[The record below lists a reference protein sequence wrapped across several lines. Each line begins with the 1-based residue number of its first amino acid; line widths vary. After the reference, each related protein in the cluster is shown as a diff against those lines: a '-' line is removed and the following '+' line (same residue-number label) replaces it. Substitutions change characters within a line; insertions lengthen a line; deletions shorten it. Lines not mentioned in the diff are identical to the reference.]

1 MNEGSSAA
9 PVSASSS
16 TFMLVPILL
25 LFLLLIIAVLRSPN
39 LISPAGIG
47 SAVIVL
53 TPLALATYA
62 LMALAIAGRGTV
74 DLSIGPL
81 MGFINVTLVV
91 LSGMGALE
99 SPVAF
104 FLYAIAVGIAY
115 QLLMALIIVYV
126 RVQPIIVAL
135 SGYLA
140 LSGINLVILPRPGG
154 TAPEWMSSWGLGTT
168 LDSPILVILVLS
180 TAAWLVFTST
190 AFYGHLRLMGS
201 DERAAY
207 TSGVRIT
214 IVRLGAHCIAGVFA
228 ALAALTYTALI
239 GSGDPTQGTTY
250 TLISVTALVLG
261 GTSLAGGRGG
271 VIGSLLGAV
280 NLFLIGYVLA
290 TFSFG
295 AVQGF
300 VTDLAYGLILVLS
313 LLLTVAIPWLQ
324 RRITNISPTIIFIV
338 LSILFAG
345 VILHAKFD
353 YSRPAPVITA
363 PDVPPTEVSDA
374 PAAPDDAAAASTT
387 ADLAAPDTAAV
398 TAVPDSAPADSG
410 SQAPAGAA
418 FGAAPPPTA
427 PDAVAATGFF
437 FEEVN
442 ASDDASSTLA
452 RPIALSLLLAIA
464 LLIVARAMVLQ
475 TRQRRFS
482 PRMVY
487 ILISL
492 LVLAAYLV
500 WDNSHM
506 PPSLPVTP
514 VAPPVAAAAAAP
526 MSVPAEAV
534 TPADAATAAPADT
547 ASQPDA
553 PPPAKEG
560 T

>member
-16 TFMLVPILL
+16 TYMLVPILL

-353 YSRPAPVITA
+353 YSRPAPVVAA
-363 PDVPPTEVSDA
+363 PDVPPAEVSDA
-374 PAAPDDAAAASTT
+374 PAVPDAAAASS
-387 ADLAAPDTAAV
+387 AANLAAPDTAAV

-418 FGAAPPPTA
+418 FGTAPPPAA

-464 LLIVARAMVLQ
+464 LLIVTRAMVLQ

-526 MSVPAEAV
+526 MSAPADAIS
-534 TPADAATAAPADT
+534 PADAATAAPAGT

-553 PPPAKEG
+553 PPPPAKEG

>member
-1 MNEGSSAA
+1 MNEGSSTA
-9 PVSASSS
+9 PASASSS
-16 TFMLVPILL
+16 TYMLVPILL

-99 SPVAF
+99 SPVSF
-104 FLYAIAVGIAY
+104 FLYAIAVGVAY

-250 TLISVTALVLG
+250 TLIAVTALVLG

-338 LSILFAG
+338 LSTLFAG

-353 YSRPAPVITA
+353 YSLPAPPA
-363 PDVPPTEVSDA
+363 AVSDA
-374 PAAPDDAAAASTT
+374 
-387 ADLAAPDTAAV
+387 
-398 TAVPDSAPADSG
+398 
-410 SQAPAGAA
+410 
-418 FGAAPPPTA
+418 AAPPPAA

-442 ASDDASSTLA
+442 ASHDASSTLA
-452 RPIALSLLLAIA
+452 QPIALSLLLAIA

-492 LVLAAYLV
+492 LVLAAYLA
-500 WDNSHM
+500 WDNSHI
-506 PPSLPVTP
+506 PPSLAVTP
-514 VAPPVAAAAAAP
+514 VSPPVPAAP
-526 MSVPAEAV
+526 APAPAPVPIDAAMPVDAPAEV
-534 TPADAATAAPADT
+534 PADA

-553 PPPAKEG
+553 TPPAKEG

>member
-1 MNEGSSAA
+1 
-9 PVSASSS
+9 
-16 TFMLVPILL
+16 
-25 LFLLLIIAVLRSPN
+25 LRSPN

-99 SPVAF
+99 SPVSF
-104 FLYAIAVGIAY
+104 FLYAIAVGVAY

-250 TLISVTALVLG
+250 TLIAVTALVLG

-324 RRITNISPTIIFIV
+324 RRIPNISPTIIFIV
-338 LSILFAG
+338 LSTLFAG

-353 YSRPAPVITA
+353 YSRPAPPA
-363 PDVPPTEVSDA
+363 LVSDV
-374 PAAPDDAAAASTT
+374 AAPDA
-387 ADLAAPDTAAV
+387 L
-398 TAVPDSAPADSG
+398 
-410 SQAPAGAA
+410 
-418 FGAAPPPTA
+418 
-427 PDAVAATGFF
+427 AATGFF

-442 ASDDASSTLA
+442 ASHDASSTLA
-452 RPIALSLLLAIA
+452 QPIALSLLLAIA

-492 LVLAAYLV
+492 LVFAAYLA

-506 PPSLPVTP
+506 PPSLAVTP
-514 VAPPVAAAAAAP
+514 VSPPVPAAAAP
-526 MSVPAEAV
+526 APASVDAAMPVDAPAEF
-534 TPADAATAAPADT
+534 PADA

-553 PPPAKEG
+553 TPPAKEG